1 MVRHFLARQLG
12 DTRKLVWLH
21 LREGARLDGG
31 VFAEEIARLQRLSDE
46 VPEVVRVLY
55 GGVSGSVA
63 WAASPVLSD
72 ATPLIEATRGH
83 ELGPTCLKV
92 LIDIGDCL
100 VRANELDAYHG
111 ALSPDRVFILGG
123 DRYAITHFG
132 FVRLFQLGAEEAR
145 QDPYGVAAPELFSG
159 DRIGRRTDVYGFG
172 TLMYELL
179 CKRTFST
186 GIWPPSFPSEIP
198 SRLQRMIKRSLDEDP
213 WRRQVSVRKILAAL
227 TPFAREWEELGE
239 PPETPFA
246 HLFAAPSGS
255 RRKPDEEAPIL
266 VEDEREP
273 FASGEAGGRA
283 SDRPTP
289 RPSDAPDTARSAPP
303 RDARDHATHAASLAA
318 PRPPDTPDTHKSA
331 IPPRDARGETDAYAL
346 PIAPPSALE
355 LPDLDPLRPVPP
367 TPSTPPP
374 SPLLPVAPAPP
385 PSTPRRSSGPPGRR
399 LPARRLS
406 AVLALAFLLGSSGAL
421 LLRWEQS
428 PRSAAAP
435 RLARVVQ
442 GAARRATVQPPP
454 RPSDAPQAP
463 PPVAHRSVAKRQAAF
478 TRQAVK
484 TPSKDGG
491 HSDVCYGL
499 VVCGQHQY

>member
-21 LREGARLDGG
+21 LREGARLDEG

-63 WAASPVLSD
+63 WAATPVLSD
-72 ATPLIEATRGH
+72 AIPLLEATRGH

-111 ALSPDRVFILGG
+111 ALSPDQVFILGG

-213 WRRQVSVRKILAAL
+213 RRRQVSVRNILAAL

-246 HLFAAPSGS
+246 HIFAAPSGS

-318 PRPPDTPDTHKSA
+318 PRPPDTPDTLKSA
-331 IPPRDARGETDAYAL
+331 IPPRDTREPDAYAL
-346 PIAPPSALE
+346 PIAPPPALE
-355 LPDLDPLRPVPP
+355 LPDLDLLRPVPP
-367 TPSTPPP
+367 TPLTPPP
-374 SPLLPVAPAPP
+374 SPLLPVAPEPP
-385 PSTPRRSSGPPGRR
+385 PSTPRRSSGPPRR
-399 LPARRLS
+399 RSPARRLS
-406 AVLALAFLLGSSGAL
+406 AVLALAFLLGSLGRSSSGGSS
-421 LLRWEQS
+421 RPPE
-428 PRSAAAP
+428 PRRTWRGSSRGQPSAPPYRLP
-435 RLARVVQ
+435 RGRPMHRK
-442 GAARRATVQPPP
+442 RR
-454 RPSDAPQAP
+454 RPSHVAPSRTARP
-463 PPVAHRSVAKRQAAF
+463 PSRGKP
-478 TRQAVK
+478 
-484 TPSKDGG
+484 
-491 HSDVCYGL
+491 
-499 VVCGQHQY
+499 